1 MADKKKS
8 SVHEATKEAL
18 GGSEHSKPKKEVKE
32 MHIKKAAN
40 GGHVI
45 THHHTSGEHEPETHT
60 TKTDDELMDHVA
72 QHMGTPN
79 PGEAEAD
86 AGAPDAGA
94 GAGAGAAA
102 GAGAPP
108 AGGAAPQAGPAPAAP
123 IPGM

>member
-1 MADKKKS
+1 MADKKKTS
-8 SVHEATKEAL
+8 AHEAAKATL
-18 GGSEHSKPKKEVKE
+18 GGASHKPGKKEVKE

-45 THHHTSGEHEPETHT
+45 THHHSGGEEPETHT

-86 AGAPDAGA
+86 AGTPDAGA
-94 GAGAGAAA
+94 AGAAA
-102 GAGAPP
+102 GAPP
-108 AGGAAPQAGPAPAAP
+108 AGAAAPQAGPAPAAP